1 NNLNEKFFESEEYF
15 QMAEKLRGS
24 LMLMG
29 PLLSRFQKAFIPS
42 TGGDKIGK
50 RPIDTH
56 ISSFL
61 KIGVALRT
69 DNRDY
74 EYLFIEKDKMIKNQE
89 VLLEEASVTGT
100 ANLIM
105 ASTIGSENI
114 TIFNVAS
121 ETYISQ
127 LISLLNNS
135 GMNIE
140 GAGSNRIVLN
150 GSILTSFEK
159 EIEHTVLPDFV
170 EVASFVALAIATKSS
185 ILIKNAGVKYL
196 GQTLKMFDYLGCK
209 YEIIGDDINVL
220 KLDKY
225 NIAPMMDGSIRYIY
239 SSPWPMISPDILS
252 VGIVASLQCEG
263 SVLWHEKMY
272 EARMFFV
279 DKLIAM
285 KANVVLCD
293 PHRVVVIGN
302 NWKSK
307 LVSRKMSSPDIRA
320 GIALLI
326 ATLGASGVS
335 EIENIDQIDRGYER
349 IEERLATLGAQIERL
364 E

>member
-1 NNLNEKFFESEEYF
+1 
-15 QMAEKLRGS
+15 
-24 LMLMG
+24 
-29 PLLSRFQKAFIPS
+29 
-42 TGGDKIGK
+42 
-50 RPIDTH
+50 
-56 ISSFL
+56 
-61 KIGVALRT
+61 
-69 DNRDY
+69 
-74 EYLFIEKDKMIKNQE
+74 
-89 VLLEEASVTGT
+89 
-100 ANLIM
+100 
-105 ASTIGSENI
+105 
-114 TIFNVAS
+114 
-121 ETYISQ
+121 
-127 LISLLNNS
+127 
-135 GMNIE
+135 
-140 GAGSNRIVLN
+140 
-150 GSILTSFEK
+150 
-159 EIEHTVLPDFV
+159 
-170 EVASFVALAIATKSS
+170 
-185 ILIKNAGVKYL
+185 
-196 GQTLKMFDYLGCK
+196 
-209 YEIIGDDINVL
+209 
-220 KLDKY
+220 
-225 NIAPMMDGSIRYIY
+225 
-239 SSPWPMISPDILS
+239 MISPDILS